1 MHRFPQLSSKEKK
14 LYTASLLLTLTA
26 IVVTIILIHTHFENS
41 ESGSFCNISDYWN
54 CDRVN
59 KSTFAELFGVPVSI
73 FGFLFYGTFAILQ
86 FLYLKTINIEKF
98 LPPIFTTK
106 RLAQL
111 SLLAATFSGGFL
123 MYQEITYLGLLIPW
137 GIIKNL
143 IFMALPIWFYTKA
156 QTVNKPETYYA
167 VFLLIL
173 ALFGFNFALYL
184 TNIELFVLEAICIFC
199 FSQQVLILIISILL
213 YLGFKKTIKQ
223 QNG

>member
-1 MHRFPQLSSKEKK
+1 MHLFPQLSSKEKK

-26 IVVTIILIHTHFENS
+26 VIITIILIHTHFESS

-59 KSTFAELFGVPVSI
+59 KSTFAEILGVPVSV
-73 FGFLFYGTFAILQ
+73 FGFLFYGVFAVLQ
-86 FLYLKTINIEKF
+86 FLYIKTINIEKF
-98 LPPIFTTK
+98 LPPFFSTK

-111 SLLAATFSGGFL
+111 SLLAAIFSGSFL
-123 MYQEITYLGLLIPW
+123 MYLEIIYLGPLIPW

-143 IFMALPIWFYTKA
+143 IFMALPVWYYSKA
-156 QTVNKPETYYA
+156 QTVDKSETYYA

-173 ALFGFNFALYL
+173 ALFGLNFALYL

-213 YLGFKKTIKQ
+213 YLGFKKSIKQ
-223 QNG
+223 HHG

>member
-1 MHRFPQLSSKEKK
+1 MHPFPQLSSKEKK

-26 IVVTIILIHTHFENS
+26 VIVTIILINTHFESS

-59 KSTFAELFGVPVSI
+59 KSIFAELFGVPVSI
-73 FGFLFYGTFAILQ
+73 FGFLFYGVFGVLQ
-86 FLYLKTINIEKF
+86 YLYLKTINIGKF
-98 LPPIFTTK
+98 LPPFFSVK

-111 SLLAATFSGGFL
+111 SLLLAIFSGGFL

-143 IFMALPIWFYTKA
+143 VFMALPIWFYTKA
-156 QTVNKPETYYA
+156 QAVDKPETYNS
-167 VFLLIL
+167 VFLLTL
-173 ALFGFNFALYL
+173 ALFGLNFALYL

-199 FSQQVLILIISILL
+199 FAQQVLILIISILL
-213 YLGFKKTIKQ
+213 YLGFKKSIKQ
-223 QNG
+223 HHG